1 MMDDPLGAVG
11 AGAEARGLFRMLGHD
26 GNTVEDLRELIA
38 VPPRIER
45 VLRAYA
51 QACLEGVL
59 CVERNLKLRLAV
71 AREFERLVPEG
82 VPVANLPEVE
92 KSERDTAGG
101 SVGQRADVRQ
111 EARK

>member
-11 AGAEARGLFRMLGHD
+11 AGAEARGLFRM
-26 GNTVEDLRELIA
+26 
-38 VPPRIER
+38 
-45 VLRAYA
+45 LRAYA